1 MKLPYD
7 YARCSAKKCAQKE
20 KCLRFTSPGRPIGH
34 QVYSDFEAFLIPDKK
49 CDFFIGE
56 ENASE
61 KKRPGNK

>member
-7 YARCSAKKCAQKE
+7 YARCNAKKCAQKE
-20 KCLRFTSPGRPIGH
+20 ECLRFTSPGRLIGY

-56 ENASE
+56 KNASE
-61 KKRPGNK
+61 KKRPRNK